1 MGNVAEQVG
10 LAERIANVQ
19 AEVAAAAA
27 AAGRPPDDVT
37 VVAVCKTATREAV
50 DAAAALGLRHFAE
63 NRVQAAQAK
72 FAEPLP
78 AGCDLHLIGQLQT
91 NKARPAV
98 AMFDMIESVDRAS
111 LIVALEKEAARA
123 GKRLPVLIQVNIAG
137 EEQKSGCEP
146 AEAAALLAQLVA
158 TEWLLPQGLMTIAP
172 LVDDPEDVRPVFRGL
187 RELRDILQAHFPDVP
202 LPTLSMGMSN
212 DYPVAIAEGAT
223 LIRVG
228 RAIFGSSPVA
238 AA

>member
-1 MGNVAEQVG
+1 MTEQRG
-10 LAERIANVQ
+10 LAERIAGVQ
-19 AEVAAAAA
+19 AEVAAAASA
-27 AAGRPPDDVT
+27 SGRAPDDVT

-72 FAEPLP
+72 FADPLP
-78 AGCDLHLIGQLQT
+78 PGCDVHLIGQLQT

-98 AMFDMIESVDRAS
+98 ALFAMIESVDRPS

-123 GKRLPVLIQVNIAG
+123 GKRLPVLLQVNIAG

-146 AEAAALLAQLVA
+146 AEAADLMAQLA
-158 TEWLLPQGLMTIAP
+158 ASEWLLPQGLMTIAP

-187 RELRDILQAHFPDVP
+187 RELRDSLQAQFPDVS
-202 LPTLSMGMSN
+202 LAALSMGMSN

-228 RAIFGSSPVA
+228 RAIFGSEPTKPA
-238 AA
+238 